1 MTNYNKHI
9 RRRSLEEGDLVLKLR
24 TTAGRDMPPGE
35 LDSNWEGP
43 FIVRNALGSNTY
55 KLARQDRTLLLRIW
69 NGNDLRK
76 FYS

>member
-24 TTAGRDMPPGE
+24 TTARRDMPPGK
-35 LDSNWEGP
+35 LNSNWEGP
-43 FIVRNALGSNTY
+43 FIICNALGPNTY
-55 KLARQDRTLLLRIW
+55 KLARQDGTLLPRTW
-69 NGNDLRK
+69 NDNDLRK